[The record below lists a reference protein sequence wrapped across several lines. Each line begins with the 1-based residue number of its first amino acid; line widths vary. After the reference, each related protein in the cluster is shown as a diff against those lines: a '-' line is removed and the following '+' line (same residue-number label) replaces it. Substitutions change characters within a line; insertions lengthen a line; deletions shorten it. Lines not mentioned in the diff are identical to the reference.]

1 MTDTEKFPNWFAM
14 TAKHN
19 FTMFALLPLNV
30 DKPLSCL
37 QIGTFVGHASEWI
50 AKNLLKNPNSFL
62 DDVDTWEGS
71 DEEVHHAMDFSE
83 VEAAYDQRVGK
94 WHKTGQVRKHKGF
107 SGDFFRTCDTQ
118 YDLIY
123 IDGDH
128 TAVGVLRD
136 AVDADRHLKVG
147 GIMAFDDYTWSQ
159 GGSPLLDPKP
169 AIDAF
174 LHIYGDKYELQG
186 MNAQVWVKKVA

>member
-1 MTDTEKFPNWFAM
+1 MDNFPNWFEQ

-19 FTMFALLPLNV
+19 FTMFALLPL
-30 DKPLSCL
+30 DTKKPLALL
-37 QIGTFVGHASEWI
+37 QIGTFVGHASVWM
-50 AKNLLKNPNSFL
+50 AKNLLKHPDSFL

-71 DEEVHHAMDFSE
+71 DEPAHYAMDFSE
-83 VEAAYDQRVGK
+83 VEQSYNKRMTE
-94 WHKTGQVRKHKGF
+94 WLLTGRVRKHKMF

-118 YDLIY
+118 YDFIY

-128 TAVGVLRD
+128 TAAGVLRD

-147 GIMAFDDYTWSQ
+147 GIIGFDDYLWSM
-159 GGSPLLDPKP
+159 GGIRQLDPKP

-174 LHIYGDKYELQG
+174 LDVYGDKYELQG
-186 MNAQVWVKKVA
+186 MNNQVWVKKVA